1 MKIIKVST
9 VVVNIPDGDGG
20 TLSISVNV
28 PEEPLPLDSV
38 KNVYDAAL
46 GGYIV
51 YQDGDVF
58 T

>member
-9 VVVNIPDGDGG
+9 VVVNISDGEGG
-20 TLSISVNV
+20 TFPISVNV

>member
-9 VVVNIPDGDGG
+9 VIVSIPDGEGG
-20 TLSISVNV
+20 TFPISVNV

-51 YQDGDVF
+51 YREGDVV

>member
-9 VVVNIPDGDGG
+9 VVVNISDGEGG
-20 TLSISVNV
+20 TLPVSVNV

-38 KNVYDAAL
+38 KNVYDADL